1 MPLLTTLKHANS
13 KAAASAAQSIVL
25 SASMPVAEEGD
36 TVNFYLSVPLDTF
49 PAGTLFPYTIT
60 GITQADLFYGTLT
73 GNFTIDANGYAQA
86 SIILAR
92 DSEIEVETI
101 TLTLDGDYSEYSA
114 TVTIVDGSSA
124 PIGEVLYST
133 PGTYSWTCPVGVYS
147 VSAVCIGGGGDGAA
161 GGYTNPSQVSFGGG
175 GGGGL
180 GYRNNIAVTPG
191 ITYTVVV
198 GNHGSLSGDSYFISR
213 ATVQGRAGASGYYI
227 SAATS
232 TKVSYGG
239 SWVGDGGGN
248 GGNSG
253 GLNQAGGYL
262 SGAGGAGGYGSDGG
276 VGGSW
281 TSTTT
286 LRSGGN
292 STYGGGGGTV
302 GLYYYSAGYQS
313 YTGSSGRG
321 GGVGA
326 YGRGG
331 SQGLG
336 AVYNYEKHGADG
348 GSYNTTVSYG
358 AGGGAEGYSSSENTY
373 KTHGS
378 TGAVRIMWGGERS
391 FPSNAPRMST
401 PTGIT
406 TTLTQTYISPTPTT
420 EGRFG
425 ISISI
430 SGKYMLVGAYR
441 ENSSGKA
448 YIFDMTSGDLIHTL
462 VPDTIEG
469 VDPNFGYSVSIDG
482 NYAVVG
488 ARGADDP
495 DTGTAAAGMVFV
507 YDVTTGNLLYKITN
521 PTTPVLSYDY
531 FGADVSVSGKYV
543 VVGGSEGTG
552 SNGGLYI
559 FDASNGNLLTDID
572 NPNPY
577 GTPSGDFFGFA
588 VAMFG
593 NYIIAGAELEDDGG
607 DSSGKAYIFDVRTG
621 ALIYTLN
628 NPNMFNTAVGD
639 RFGHDVAISGNYA
652 IVSAIFEKD
661 STGYLSGAVYI
672 FKTVSGDWSD
682 TTLLHSIIDPNTY
695 GTRDGDVFGSSVAI
709 SGNYAIVGASDED
722 IANHADN
729 GKAYI
734 FDVVTG
740 QLIKTLANP
749 SVTGS
754 DTFGNAVAISG
765 NYIAVGAQQEDNTYT
780 NSGAAYLYRI
790 SQN

>member
-1 MPLLTTLKHANS
+1 MPLLTTLKHATS

-25 SASMPVAEEGD
+25 SANIPIAEEGD

-60 GITQADLFYGTLT
+60 GITQADLFYGALT

-101 TLTLDGDYSEYSA
+101 TLTLDGDYSEYSV
-114 TVTIVDGSSA
+114 TVTIVDSSA
-124 PIGEVLYST
+124 APVGETVYSV
-133 PGTYSWTCPVGVYS
+133 PGSYTWTCPAGVTS
-147 VSAVCIGGGGDGAA
+147 VSVVCIGTGGDG
-161 GGYTNPSQVSFGGG
+161 GTVWKGDGSSRTGG

-180 GYRNNIAVTPG
+180 GWRNNVAVTPG
-191 ITYTVVV
+191 QTYTVKV
-198 GNHGSLSGDSYFISR
+198 
-213 ATVQGRAGASGYYI
+213 SGYGSNEAYTYF
-227 SAATS
+227 SAYSFVRGDHGWAS
-232 TKVSYGG
+232 NNYGG
-239 SWVGDGGGN
+239 AYGGGFVGDGGG
-248 GGNSG
+248 SG
-253 GLNQAGGYL
+253 GASQTMSSAANSTRLGG
-262 SGAGGAGGYGSDGG
+262 GGGAGGYQNTGGAGGASNSSGAGSA
-276 VGGSW
+276 
-281 TSTTT
+281 T
-286 LRSGGN
+286 
-292 STYGGGGGTV
+292 GGGGG
-302 GLYYYSAGYQS
+302 GSGYYVK
-313 YTGSSGRG
+313 SS
-321 GGVGA
+321 
-326 YGRGG
+326 
-331 SQGLG
+331 Q
-336 AVYNYEKHGADG
+336 D
-348 GSYNTTVSYG
+348 G
-358 AGGGAEGYSSSENTY
+358 AGGYGGGTGLYGIGGSASTGGSFGQYAGAGSTYNPGSFSTVGNWYNNATNGYSRNAQRFGGGGGAISSDNY
-373 KTHGS
+373 LQNIGG
-378 TGAVRIMWGGERS
+378 TGGCRIMWGGGRS
-391 FPSNAPRMST
+391 FPSNAGYIEP
-401 PTGIT
+401 PTGVTI
-406 TTLTQTYISPTPTT
+406 TLTETYISPTPAT

-425 ISISI
+425 TSISI

-441 ENSSGKA
+441 ENTDGKA
-448 YIFDMTSGDLIHTL
+448 HIFDMTSGYLLHTL
-462 VPDTIEG
+462 VPDIIDG
-469 VDPNFGYSVSIDG
+469 VGPNFGWRVSIDG

-495 DTGTAAAGMVFV
+495 ETGTAATGMVFV

-521 PTTPVLSYDY
+521 PRTPILTYDY

-543 VVGGSEGTG
+543 VVGGSEGSG

-559 FDASNGNLLTDID
+559 FDASNGNLLANID

-577 GTPSGDFFGFA
+577 GTTSGDFFGFT
-588 VAMFG
+588 VATSG

-652 IVSAIFEKD
+652 IVSAVFEKD

-682 TTLLHSIIDPNTY
+682 TTLLHSIIDPNAY
-695 GTRDGDVFGSSVAI
+695 GLRDGDEFGSSVDI
-709 SGNYAIVGASDED
+709 SGNYAIVGARGED
-722 IANHADN
+722 IANYTDN

-740 QLIKTLANP
+740 ELVTTLANP

-754 DTFGNAVAISG
+754 DNFGYAVAISG
-765 NYIAVGAQQEDNTYT
+765 NYIAAGAWQEDNTYA